1 MDLGSNPWTKWI
13 PKSVWWWTVSKASWT
28 GPKPHLGRCNSVN
41 SADSQVLCWVCLL
54 ALFTCMY
61 VVCASMSAQ
70 WFMKTNL
77 NSSQGRT
84 RSLLDCETANSAM
97 PTCSSA
103 EKCKHG
109 FCKSLQT
116 HNPNHNMVITL
127 QLFWIKWA
135 RSHQHRSL
143 KHRKQSCIAYDI
155 F

>member
-1 MDLGSNPWTKWI
+1 MNSQVCLVMEWVSAHGLVQSLTWAGVTVLTVQNP
-13 PKSVWWWTVSKASWT
+13 
-28 GPKPHLGRCNSVN
+28 
-41 SADSQVLCWVCLL
+41 QVLCWVCLL

-61 VVCASMSAQ
+61 VVCASLSAQ
-70 WFMKTNL
+70 WFMKTNF

-135 RSHQHRSL
+135 RTHQHRSL
-143 KHRKQSCIAYDI
+143 KHRKQSCVAYDI
-155 F
+155 L